1 MAWATPIS
9 PLAHGEILDAGCEY
23 HEFMA
28 SDSFAAELMA
38 GGMTHINGERV
49 TLHIVDEL
57 PGIGAVTL
65 RWTPAALDAED
76 EAA

>member
-1 MAWATPIS
+1 MAWSILIQ
-9 PLAHGEILDAGCEY
+9 PLAHGEIRDAGSDY

-28 SDSFAAELMA
+28 SDSFATELMA

-49 TLHIVDEL
+49 TLHVVDEL

-65 RWTPAALDAED
+65 RWTAEQRAAA
-76 EAA
+76 

>member
-1 MAWATPIS
+1 MTWSTPIQ
-9 PLAHGEILDAGCEY
+9 PLAHGEIRDAGY
-23 HEFMA
+23 NEFMA
-28 SDSFAAELMA
+28 SDSFAVELMA

-57 PGIGAVTL
+57 PDIGGVTL
-65 RWTPAALDAED
+65 RWKPAEK